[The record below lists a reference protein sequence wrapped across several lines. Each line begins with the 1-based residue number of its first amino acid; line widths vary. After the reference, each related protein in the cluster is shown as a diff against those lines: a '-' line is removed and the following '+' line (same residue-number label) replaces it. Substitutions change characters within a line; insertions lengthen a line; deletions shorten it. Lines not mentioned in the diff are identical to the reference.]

1 VFGLLGSNGATKST
15 TTKMLTTLL
24 PPTSGVWKNLVD
36 LRTKYDAARKDG
48 DTLLQSLHT
57 TTQPLRNWSRFGF
70 CE

>member
-1 VFGLLGSNGATKST
+1 
-15 TTKMLTTLL
+15 MLTTLL
-24 PPTSGVWKNLVD
+24 PPTSGVWKHLVD